1 MKNLY
6 DRLSP
11 ENQDKLK
18 QISELYPATFSAVS
32 EELRANKSYLGLTY
46 YTICELVNHFG
57 LKDYSPF
64 SMNEIFNN

>member
-6 DRLSP
+6 DRLSL
-11 ENQDKLK
+11 ENQDRLK
-18 QISELYPATFSAVS
+18 QISEEYPATVSAIL
-32 EELRANKSYLGLTY
+32 EELRANKSYLSLTY

-64 SMNEIFNN
+64 SMNDLFTN